1 MSPDAPTV
9 AGSTGSP
16 TSALKVRRLRF
27 RTAWSTPTTSASAER
42 LVSIRRRRAPS
53 AIAAPRPKC
62 QMLSSVCWGDI
73 LSTVNRAKIC
83 AGSSFGTATQSC
95 ASSWPVRSW
104 LQWPVICPIRLGAW
118 RNQQEE
124 SVTSLFPM
132 FLKMEGRPCLVLGA
146 GRVGEPKIGGL
157 LETGARIRVVA
168 LDASPTVREWARAGK
183 IDLEIRAFRAED
195 LDGAFLAIVATNS
208 RSLNERVYHEAQ
220 RRGVLCN
227 VVDVPDLCDFFYPA
241 VVRRGDLQIA
251 VSTSGQSPSLAQK
264 IRQQLEKQFGTGY
277 AAWVAELGETRKL
290 ILASDLDKERKLD
303 LLHSLASREALEAAL
318 AETPELA
325 TKGEGA

>member
-1 MSPDAPTV
+1 M
-9 AGSTGSP
+9 
-16 TSALKVRRLRF
+16 
-27 RTAWSTPTTSASAER
+27 
-42 LVSIRRRRAPS
+42 
-53 AIAAPRPKC
+53 
-62 QMLSSVCWGDI
+62 
-73 LSTVNRAKIC
+73 
-83 AGSSFGTATQSC
+83 
-95 ASSWPVRSW
+95 
-104 LQWPVICPIRLGAW
+104 
-118 RNQQEE
+118 
-124 SVTSLFPM
+124 TSLFPM
-132 FLKMEGRPCLVLGA
+132 FLKLEGRQCLAVGA
-146 GRVGEPKIGGL
+146 GKVGEPKIGGL
-157 LETGARIRVVA
+157 LETGARIHVVA
-168 LDASPTVREWARAGK
+168 LNASPTVREWARAGK
-183 IDLEIRAFRAED
+183 LELELRAFSAED
-195 LDGAFLAIVATNS
+195 LEGAFLAVVATNS
-208 RSLNERVYHEAQ
+208 RSLNERVYREAQ